1 MLIREPLTI
10 VALNLLALDPLYL
23 PQTQWEISK
32 ILRVIHR
39 DQGVGSNG
47 NGILRNSGWY
57 SGSRQC
63 NLTPQTIELLRTLII
78 ADEEEEKKEREE
90 QEKGDRS
97 PRRASRVSPLPP
109 IEELSPE
116 REEEAFQENI
126 LLEPEALEPEVRDD
140 ENPSGGLEQEE
151 EEEVEKEDGESCYG
165 SMASVET
172 RDSDRLEA
180 IPSCE
185 HEGTETS
192 PSSDEMNL
200 ECHNTLYG
208 NAKVAKSC
216 QEVSHWLLNYTH
228 EPMKKSYSLDV
239 GVLPHTDS
247 TTVDVFTD
255 AELCGEDDMEQTN
268 AEVNALVSSRTAA
281 YSTFPSGWTNVEEDQ
296 LIHIAGWSLTCTNSF
311 RTLDYFLY

>member
-1 MLIREPLTI
+1 M
-10 VALNLLALDPLYL
+10 
-23 PQTQWEISK
+23 
-32 ILRVIHR
+32 
-39 DQGVGSNG
+39 
-47 NGILRNSGWY
+47 
-57 SGSRQC
+57 
-63 NLTPQTIELLRTLII
+63 TPQTIELLRTLII

-126 LLEPEALEPEVRDD
+126 LPEPEVVEPEVGED
-140 ENPSGGLEQEE
+140 ENPSAGLEQEE
-151 EEEVEKEDGESCYG
+151 EKEVEKEDGESCYG

-255 AELCGEDDMEQTN
+255 AELCGEDDMEQTKE
-268 AEVNALVSSRTAA
+268 EVNALVSSSRTTA

-296 LIHIAGWSLTCTNSF
+296 LIHIEGMSLTCTCSF
-311 RTLDYFLY
+311 RTSLVYFLYQHDKIAQFLRNNFTGKES